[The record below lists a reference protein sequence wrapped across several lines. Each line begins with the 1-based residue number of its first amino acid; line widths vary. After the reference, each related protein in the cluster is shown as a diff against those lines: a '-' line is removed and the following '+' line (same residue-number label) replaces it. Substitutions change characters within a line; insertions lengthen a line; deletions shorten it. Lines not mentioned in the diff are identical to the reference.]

1 MPCSPMDPAVLWESI
16 VDGRL
21 LYGVLHTD
29 LQQTAESTEG
39 EGESSQFAEEKLQLA
54 LGMLNKKGGQCS
66 TSVLPQGW

>member
-21 LYGVLHTD
+21 LYGVLHTV

-39 EGESSQFAEEKLQLA
+39 EGESSQFAEEKTILLEVDTA
-54 LGMLNKKGGQCS
+54 E
-66 TSVLPQGW
+66 